1 MNTFIKAVEIWEPDH
16 AMTALTLTK
25 GLYGT
30 FNRFEEVSRAMT
42 FAYNDGLPG
51 KAWALRH
58 PIILNELKEP
68 FFKRTEPAAE
78 IGLKTAI
85 AMPIFAG
92 EYLRAVVVFMC
103 GDSEKHAGAIE
114 LWHGMPDRMFEMGLV
129 DGYYGTMDEFAWI
142 SRSVKI
148 MKGRGLPG
156 LVWKTQMP
164 VIMKDLGSSAGFLRA
179 RKAAQAGI
187 TTALALPAWMYEP
200 EGYVMTFLSAKGT
213 PIARRFEIWVPDI
226 TRTKLIF
233 EEGECDQG
241 TDLQARYDGVV
252 LGINDSLSGSVWR
265 TGIPVLTETYD
276 SDEGDVIFDAL
287 LVLPILQEGFLKAVV
302 KFYF

>member
-1 MNTFIKAVEIWEPDH
+1 MNTFIKAVEIWEPDRE
-16 AMTALTLTK
+16 MSQLTLTK
-25 GLYGT
+25 GLYGS
-30 FNRFEEVSRAMT
+30 FKRFEEASSTMT

-51 KAWALRH
+51 KAWAVGH
-58 PIILNELKEP
+58 PIVLTSLKDS
-68 FFKRTEPAAE
+68 FFKRKEMAAE

-103 GDSEKHAGAIE
+103 GDNAQHAGAIE
-114 LWHGMPDRMFEMGLV
+114 LWQGMPDRMFEMGLV
-129 DGYYGTMDEFAWI
+129 DGYYGTMEEFAWI

-187 TTALALPAWMYEP
+187 TTALALPAWMHEH

-213 PIARRFEIWVPDI
+213 PIARRFEIWVPDV
-226 TRTKLIF
+226 TGSRLIF
-233 EEGECDQG
+233 EDGHCDMG
-241 TDLQARYDGVV
+241 TDLEARYEGQT
-252 LGINDSLSGSVWR
+252 LGKADSLSGSVWR
-265 TGIPVLTETYD
+265 TGIPALTEHYD